1 MSAALQLTNPREGQS
16 ADWVVAWRI
25 IYQQPLNCEPTRRE
39 IRLAVWYLF
48 DRGLSISAIMTR
60 TGLSKEVVTG
70 VQDLRKQATAAV
82 PMQLARQSARA
93 AIERS
98 FAMPLAAAGF
108 KDVKVIA
115 RFPTEGTDDPSYVDL
130 STPYEQAIQQAE
142 RLRAQERK

>member
-1 MSAALQLTNPREGQS
+1 M
-16 ADWVVAWRI
+16 
-25 IYQQPLNCEPTRRE
+25 
-39 IRLAVWYLF
+39 WYLF